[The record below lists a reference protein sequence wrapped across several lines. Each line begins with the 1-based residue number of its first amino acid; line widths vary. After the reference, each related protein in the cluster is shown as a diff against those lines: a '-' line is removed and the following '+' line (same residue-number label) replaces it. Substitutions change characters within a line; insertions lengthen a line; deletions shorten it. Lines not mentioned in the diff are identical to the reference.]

1 MADGPS
7 IIHVLALIAF
17 IIVFFGS
24 IGHAIKSKSVSTFW
38 SDIKDTVLHL
48 DARIKTQ
55 LGLMQSPGLFSYAVL
70 FSLLFFY
77 VYFGYLVFTLVS
89 VFAKSVSFVAILL
102 ILAAV
107 FTLLPVL
114 LLKEPLDL
122 KHSIPIVNGAFS
134 GVFETVKFFW
144 DDSRPTAFQ
153 AQPALPANA
162 STYSYS
168 NSSDVVD
175 LR

>member
-1 MADGPS
+1 MPDSAS

-24 IGHAIKSKSVSTFW
+24 IGHAVKSKSISTFW
-38 SDIKDTVLHL
+38 SDIKDTVVHL

-55 LGLMQSPGLFSYAVL
+55 LGLMQPATFFGYTVL

-77 VYFGYLVFTLVS
+77 FYMGYLVFTLVS
-89 VFAKSVSFVAILL
+89 VFAKSASFVAILV
-102 ILAAV
+102 ILATV

-114 LLKEPLDL
+114 LLKEPLDFQ
-122 KHSIPIVNGAFS
+122 HSIPLLNGAFS
-134 GVFETVKFFW
+134 GIKDTVMFFW
-144 DDSRPTAFQ
+144 HDSSQEMQ
-153 AQPALPANA
+153 AATLPQSNL
-162 STYSYS
+162 SYS
-168 NSSDVVD
+168 NTSDVVD